1 VADEVIST
9 WALLLKAD
17 VEDIKTWN
25 MDNLHHSEEPP
36 SPTEVAE
43 PFQMPTPHNS
53 TSPEPVSPKVKS
65 PLLQH
70 KDINVLY
77 QKVTLCVPFNDILT
91 SV

>member
-1 VADEVIST
+1 MADDVIST

-17 VEDIKTWN
+17 VEDVKTWTV
-25 MDNLHHSEEPP
+25 DNLHPSEEPS
-36 SPTEVAE
+36 SPTE

-53 TSPEPVSPKVKS
+53 TSPEPVSPKVES

-70 KDINVLY
+70 KEVDVLY
-77 QKVTLCVPFNDILT
+77 QKVILCLVFNDILT